1 MYFIIILILSFFSF
15 LDFYFNKKYSVKI
28 LLTFSVGVL
37 FFILLGFNSYSL
49 DLDNYKLLYEDLD
62 QDYMKLVIEPFIFYF
77 MIFSKN
83 IGLSFEGY
91 QVLFSFLTFL
101 LFSYSLFMYSPL
113 PVFVFLNFFF
123 IPFYPDI
130 VQIRFFLGFVIFLF
144 SIQFFDTKKWWFYSL
159 LLIAI
164 LCHFSLLIILFFLF
178 IKRFKFFK
186 NQFKSNVI
194 IITGI
199 CFLSFIPKSIIEP
212 TLTILNPKYSL
223 YVNTDELSTFLGTL
237 VLFIPFFIINNIIL
251 WHYNNRYSENSI
263 PIKYAKNVPIFIE
276 LVQFSNYTILFQ
288 YFIRDFSR
296 ISQNGLI
303 IASIYFSIII
313 YSLIEQ
319 KKIFSAQLIVICT
332 IMCTIIIYFIQFLM
346 VNKFQYFEV
355 INKTITTN
363 LFFNF
368 ISNIFRF

>member
-1 MYFIIILILSFFSF
+1 MYFFIFFF
-15 LDFYFNKKYSVKI
+15 LC
-28 LLTFSVGVL
+28 VL
-37 FFILLGFNSYSL
+37 FFFEFHLNKNYLFRTLLTLFVGLIFFVLLGFNSFSL
-49 DLDNYKLLYEDLD
+49 DLDNYRLHYKDINQEYIKLT
-62 QDYMKLVIEPFIFYF
+62 IEPFIFYF
-77 MIFSKN
+77 MTFSKN

-91 QVLFSFLTFL
+91 QVLFSFVTFF
-101 LFSYSLFMYSPL
+101 LFSYSLFKYSPF

-130 VQIRFFLGFVIFLF
+130 VQTRFFLGFVIFLF

-186 NQFKSNVI
+186 NQFKSNII
-194 IITGI
+194 IITCI
-199 CFLSFIPKSIIEP
+199 CFLSLIPKNIIEP
-212 TLTILNPKYSL
+212 ILILLNPKYSIYL
-223 YVNTDELSTFLGTL
+223 NNDGVGTFLGTL

-263 PIKYAKNVPIFIE
+263 PIKYAKNIPFFIE
-276 LVQFSNYTILFQ
+276 LVQFSNYIILFQ

-319 KKIFSAQLIVICT
+319 KRILSAELIVLCT
-332 IMCTIIIYFIQFLM
+332 IMSTIIIYFIQFLM